1 MSDIIKFEFNQPVEV
16 ALAYTEPKVFP
27 SQFAGGDD
35 RYMYST
41 CDGRVMYHTP
51 LTAAKI
57 KALDVVTGEPFF
69 IVKVKNGRLTEY
81 NVFREGAEPLE
92 TPAKPAGIVKFGGH
106 KKTYPPHVSSL
117 PERLYAPAPVPVEQA
132 RPVSLPAETELEQQL
147 KASIDMVQARK
158 QPQTATEPAWV
169 GTLVSQTNHLVD
181 AFAASL
187 QHASKH
193 GIAVKP
199 EDVRSLLVTSFIQ
212 LSQKSKERAA

>member
-1 MSDIIKFEFNQPVEV
+1 MSDIIKFEFDQPVEV

-35 RYMYST
+35 RHMYST
-41 CDGRVMYHTP
+41 TDGRVMYHTP

-57 KALDVVTGEPFF
+57 KALNVSVGECFF
-69 IVKVKNGRLTEY
+69 IAKRKNGRLTEY
-81 NVFREGAEPLE
+81 DVFREADAP
-92 TPAKPAGIVKFGGH
+92 PAPQRTGLGTFGGH
-106 KKTYPPHVSSL
+106 KKTFPPHKSTL
-117 PERLYAPAPVPVEQA
+117 PERLYAVPE
-132 RPVSLPAETELEQQL
+132 PPSELEQQL
-147 KASIDMVQARK
+147 AASIDLANARK
-158 QPQTATEPAWV
+158 QPQTATEAQPAWV
-169 GTLVSQTNHLVD
+169 GTLVSQTNYLVD

-212 LSQKSKERAA
+212 LAQKGNRNAA